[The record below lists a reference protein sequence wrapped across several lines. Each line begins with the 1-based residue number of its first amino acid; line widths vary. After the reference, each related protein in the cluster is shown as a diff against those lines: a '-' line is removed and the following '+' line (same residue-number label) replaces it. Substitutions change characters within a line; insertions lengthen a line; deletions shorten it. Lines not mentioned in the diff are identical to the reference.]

1 MKFCKVSLF
10 LALLAAVCLPA
21 VAQTGVKLD
30 VPFDFI
36 AAGKT
41 LPAGHYAVVPAR
53 SMSRDAWL
61 ISNDHTSVM
70 VLSNPVE
77 SPATAH
83 NPSLVFWQAGGTYS
97 LVQIWDKEHSGRE
110 LLKSKNRTVVADG
123 GRYVQVAAE

>member
-83 NPSLVFWQAGGTYS
+83 NPSLVFWHAGGTYS